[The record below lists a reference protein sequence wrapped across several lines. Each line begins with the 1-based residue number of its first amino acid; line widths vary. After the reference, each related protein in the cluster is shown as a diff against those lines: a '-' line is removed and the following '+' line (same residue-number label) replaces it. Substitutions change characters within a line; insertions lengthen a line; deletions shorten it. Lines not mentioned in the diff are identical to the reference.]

1 MSAIPF
7 AFGFPIALFALALLP
22 VIWWLNRLTPP
33 KPTQEPFAPFEILAK
48 VLKKEDTPAKSP
60 WWLTLLRVLLAAIII
75 FALAEP
81 ILNPREERLV
91 AQGPVLLVVD
101 NSWASAPDWQQYQ
114 DTANAIINEAEDNDL
129 PVIIAQS
136 TSLQNDLS
144 LGTADQARQVLAS
157 FEPIPIQPYQ
167 SDIVASI
174 ETALSGRKIDTAVIL
189 TQNVEAENT
198 STFFQNVLRLEP
210 NRLEFITPDNSNLV
224 GITSA
229 RNEST
234 SVTVDLTRLS
244 AQTATSFKITGYDI
258 QSRPIVNGSVQF
270 EIGEQAKTAD
280 LAAPFELLNDVVR
293 LSVEKNKHAA
303 GSYLLDDRFQRRKIA
318 LFSGETQDLINPLLT
333 PSHYIQRAA
342 QPFADFI
349 NVTNADLTTGF
360 STLIEQGPSALILS
374 DIGNLDAD
382 VEDEL
387 VQWIENG
394 GTLIRFAGASLAATS
409 SSQIG
414 DDPLLPVRLRSGER
428 QFGGS
433 LTWAEPKS
441 LAPFAQSSPYFGIE
455 LSNDIVVKRQV
466 LAEPSLDLADNTWAS
481 LDDGTPLVTAK
492 SLGSGRIVLF
502 HISAETTWSNLPL
515 TGEFAEM
522 LRRTIALSHSAA
534 SSDTN
539 ASQST
544 QTSFLPAFRTLTADG
559 TLETADGSINP
570 LEITPSGAVVEN
582 QPIRPGLFG
591 SQDGWRAVNLLE
603 DGDLLQEATLPDA
616 GMEVTTSKMT
626 LGSAF
631 EFKSWLLLI
640 ALIML
645 IIDALI
651 IMFMSGAFSRLR
663 MMRSNLFAVKASL
676 ILCAVLSIGL
686 IGTNESLAQDNQVGD
701 AEIIAKLQS
710 TQLAYVITGD
720 RQIDRISELGLNGLN
735 FYLKTRTALEPSP
748 SAGLD
753 LETDELSFHPL
764 IYWPISETAPMPSKQ
779 AMSNIENFMKRGGT
793 VLFDTRDA
801 ISNISLNGSASMRT
815 QRLRQILDGLIIP
828 ALEPVPADHVLTKTF
843 YLLDKFPGRYS
854 GGELWVEA
862 LRPETSSDN
871 QLVNGGDGV
880 SPIMITSNDFAGA
893 WAMDASRRSIL
904 PMVPPNDRQRTLA
917 FRSGV
922 NIVMYMLTGNYKADQ
937 VHLPALLERL
947 GQ

>member
-7 AFGFPIALFALALLP
+7 AFGFPLALFALVLLP

-33 KPTQEPFAPFEILAK
+33 KPTQEPFAPFEILAR

-60 WWLTLLRVLLAAIII
+60 WWLTLLRVVLAAIII
-75 FALAEP
+75 IALAEP

-91 AQGPVLLVVD
+91 AQGPVLIVVD

-114 DTANAIINEAEDNDL
+114 DTANALLNEAENNDL

-136 TSLQNDLS
+136 ALPQNDLS

-157 FEPIPIQPYQ
+157 FEPVPIEPYQ
-167 SDIVASI
+167 SDVIASI
-174 ETALSGRKIDTAVIL
+174 ETTLAGRKIDTAIIL
-189 TQNVEAENT
+189 THNVEAENT
-198 STFFQNVLRLEP
+198 NAFFDKLLALEP
-210 NRLEFITPDNSNLV
+210 NRVEFINPDNSNLI

-234 SVTVDLTRLS
+234 SVTVDLTRMS
-244 AQTATSFKITGYDI
+244 AQTDATYQVTGYDI
-258 QSRPIVNGSVQF
+258 QSRPIVNGTVEF
-270 EIGEQAKTAD
+270 EAGEQTKTAD
-280 LAAPFELLNDVVR
+280 IAAPFELLNDVVR
-293 LSVEKNKHAA
+293 LSVQDNKHAA
-303 GSYLLDDRFQRRKIA
+303 GTYLLDDRFQRRKLA

-349 NVTNADLTTGF
+349 DVTNADLTTGF

-374 DIGNLDAD
+374 DIGSLDAD
-382 VEDEL
+382 VETEL

-394 GTLIRFAGASLAATS
+394 GTLIRFAGASLAALSTS
-409 SSQIG
+409 QSG

-433 LTWAEPKS
+433 LTWAEPKTLS
-441 LAPFAQSSPYFGIE
+441 AFPQNSPFFGIQ
-455 LSNDIVVKRQV
+455 LSNDIIIRRQV
-466 LAEPSLDLADNTWAS
+466 LAEPSLDLTDNTWAS

-492 SLGSGRIVLF
+492 SIGSGRIILF

-522 LRRTIALSHSAA
+522 LRRTIALSHSTATT
-534 SSDTN
+534 SSNGSET
-539 ASQST
+539 A
-544 QTSFLPAFRTLTADG
+544 QTSFLPPFRTMTADG
-559 TLETADGSINP
+559 TLVSADGSINP
-570 LEITPSGAVVEN
+570 LEITPSGATVQN
-582 QPIRPGLFG
+582 HLTRPGLFG
-591 SQDGWRAVNLLE
+591 SQDGWRAINLLE
-603 DGDLLQEATLPDA
+603 EDDLLQKAELPDTNLDI
-616 GMEVTTSKMT
+616 TTSTMT
-626 LGSAF
+626 LGSAV
-631 EFKSWLLLI
+631 EFKSWLLFI
-640 ALIML
+640 ALIL
-645 IIDALI
+645 LFVDALI

-663 MMRSNLFAVKASL
+663 MTRSNVFAAKASIIAL
-676 ILCAVLSIGL
+676 AALSFSA
-686 IGTNESLAQDNQVGD
+686 TNVTDGFAQDSQVGD
-701 AEIIAKLQS
+701 AEIIEKLES

-735 FYLKTRTALEPSP
+735 FYLRTRTALEPSP
-748 SAGLD
+748 SVGLD

-764 IYWPISETAPMPSKQ
+764 IYWPISETAPMPSKE
-779 AMSNIENFMKRGGT
+779 AMSNVENFMKRGGT

-801 ISNISLNGSASMRT
+801 ISNISINGSTSART
-815 QRLRQILDGLIIP
+815 QKLRQILDGLIIP
-828 ALEPVPADHVLTKTF
+828 PLEPVPIDHVLTKTF

-862 LRPETSSDN
+862 LKPETSGEN

-880 SPIMITSNDFAGA
+880 SSIMITSNDFAGA

-904 PMVPPNDRQRTLA
+904 PMVPPNERQRTLA